1 MDLLARFNLVE
12 LKYVE
17 LIYCWWKFYRFF
29 ANFWQYRIINE
40 QLCSIW
46 FLFSGKVKCFCK
58 KTFDQYAG
66 WHGLALV
73 VFYRTLKETPLTI
86 WTPKIYSYAY
96 LIATTLNILFTRHHC
111 KCKTIAA
118 FLLYQLLA
126 KPSLPAMTLCEW
138 IHFYLISFTV
148 CWCSIMWKCEAEKH
162 IFVSALQFSLRKSY
176 LTYRTLNDIHCLFFV
191 GFIVG
196 LLNQLEKRK

>member
-1 MDLLARFNLVE
+1 MFSFLDFCGFTCEIQLGWVESCRAKLLLVKILSLFCQFLAVQNNKWTTLFNLIFVFGE
-12 LKYVE
+12 GEMFLQKD
-17 LIYCWWKFYRFF
+17 FR
-29 ANFWQYRIINE
+29 
-40 QLCSIW
+40 SIRW
-46 FLFSGKVKCFCK
+46 
-58 KTFDQYAG
+58 
-66 WHGLALV
+66 LAWVLV

-191 GFIVG
+191 GISSSLVC
-196 LLNQLEKRK
+196 